1 VTWKAKSEILGTARK
16 HKEINFEIEEPEK
29 LTDLFSEIGL
39 EQYAHQEKYRTTYK
53 FKDWQF
59 DIDEYPEMPAF
70 IEIEG
75 TSEEHVKE
83 AMKLLGIENNKTWA
97 EGERTLIQ
105 NIYNLDWY
113 KMNF

>member
-1 VTWKAKSEILGTARK
+1 MT
-16 HKEINFEIEEPEK
+16 P
-29 LTDLFSEIGL
+29 
-39 EQYAHQEKYRTTYK
+39 
-53 FKDWQF
+53 
-59 DIDEYPEMPAF
+59 F

-83 AMKLLGIENNKTWA
+83 AMELLGVENNKTWA